1 MLNPITQQASESII
15 YHLNRWLIADKRVRT
30 KKIFIIIYK
39 KKELH
44 F

>member
-30 KKIFIIIYK
+30 KQILI